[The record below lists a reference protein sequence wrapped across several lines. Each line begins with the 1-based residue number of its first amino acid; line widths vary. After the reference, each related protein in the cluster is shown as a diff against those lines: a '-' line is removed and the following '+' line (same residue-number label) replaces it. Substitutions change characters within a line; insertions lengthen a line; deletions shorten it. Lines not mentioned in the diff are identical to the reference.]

1 MLMKITCLIPVTFPP
16 SLLSSFY
23 SILFGSIIFYSFLFY
38 SIFYDQG
45 IFVTMVTSTPVL
57 FLSRGQSS
65 THSVE
70 DQNKLEVYVYLNSA
84 AHSIKRS
91 TYLRTLDGLLMTR
104 TCLRPVTSTL
114 VLLLSRGRSF
124 LIHFTTAAG

>member
-1 MLMKITCLIPVTFPP
+1 MLMKITCLIQETLSP

-23 SILFGSIIFYSFLFY
+23 SILFCSIIFYSFFILFY
-38 SIFYDQG
+38 FYDQG
-45 IFVTMVTSTPVL
+45 MLVTMVTSTPVL

-70 DQNKLEVYVYLNSA
+70 DQNKLEVYDLNFA
-84 AHSIKRS
+84 THSIKRS
-91 TYLRTLDGLLMTR
+91 TCVRTLDGLLITR

-124 LIHFTTAAG
+124 LLHFTTAAG